1 MFGAVVVARY
11 DPDVRSEGRVGRAAA
26 TATTVVVIVVVVVV
40 VVVVIVFVV
49 GATFAVL
56 RGERRR
62 RAGYVPAASP
72 FLNVRVYYQH
82 DALCQPI
89 AGKASAL
96 SSLRGRRNMFNR

>member
-40 VVVVIVFVV
+40 VVVIVVVV
-49 GATFAVL
+49 GAICAVL

-82 DALCQPI
+82 DDSCQPI

-96 SSLRGRRNMFNR
+96 SSLRGR